1 MRAIRMPAALGGA
14 TGWSIAGALALV
26 APLLLNE
33 RQEFVAMS
41 ILILVVFATSY
52 NVLLGYAGMV
62 SFAHAAYFGLGTYA
76 VTLTWL
82 HLGWSPLAGFLLAP
96 VAGGLVGYL
105 TGLVALRATRLY
117 FSLLTLAIGQLLY
130 LITFQWRGLTR
141 GDDGIFG
148 MDLPDV
154 LNPATNRY
162 YLLLLLTAVA
172 LTVLAVAMHSPFGA
186 TLRAIR
192 ENRDRAGFLG
202 IKVKRY
208 ELAAFTL
215 GTAFAGWAGGM
226 YAFFDRGSYPLL
238 LNWTASA
245 DPIFTTLIGGLN
257 SFAGPAVGAIV
268 LALLRDF
275 VTRKFLYFNAVLG
288 VVLLLIII
296 FMPGG
301 IVEGIDRLRHRFGR
315 RKTPPETE
323 EVAGDRAR
331 SETGVRP

>member
-1 MRAIRMPAALGGA
+1 LTASTGWAIAALV
-14 TGWSIAGALALV
+14 ALL

-33 RQEFVAMS
+33 RQMFVLMS
-41 ILILVVFATSY
+41 IVILAVFATSY
-52 NVLLGYAGMV
+52 NVLLGYTGMV
-62 SFAHAAYFGLGTYA
+62 SFAHAAYYGIGAYA
-76 VTLTWL
+76 VTLAWV

-96 VAGGLVGYL
+96 VAAGAIGYV

-117 FSLLTLAIGQLLY
+117 FSLLTLAIGQLLF
-130 LITFQWRGLTR
+130 LVAFQWRALTR

-148 MDLPDV
+148 MQLP
-154 LNPATNRY
+154 LLLQPATNRY
-162 YLLLLLTAVA
+162 YFLLA
-172 LTVLAVAMHSPFGA
+172 LAAIALAILSVAMRSPFGA

-226 YAFFDRGSYPLL
+226 YAFFDRGSFPLL
-238 LNWTASA
+238 LDWTTSA

-257 SFAGPAVGAIV
+257 SFAGPVIGAVV
-268 LALLRDF
+268 LGLLRDF
-275 VTRKFLYFNAVLG
+275 VTRNFLYFNVVLG
-288 VVLLLIII
+288 TVLLAIIL

-301 IVEGIDRLRHRFGR
+301 IVEGVRRLAAVGGPGR
-315 RKTPPETE
+315 RRTQPEQPADRE
-323 EVAGDRAR
+323 QPAAAGTR
-331 SETGVRP
+331 SKS

>member
-1 MRAIRMPAALGGA
+1 LTASTGWAIAALV
-14 TGWSIAGALALV
+14 ALL

-33 RQEFVAMS
+33 RQMFVLMS
-41 ILILVVFATSY
+41 IVILAVFATSY
-52 NVLLGYAGMV
+52 NVLLGYTGMV
-62 SFAHAAYFGLGTYA
+62 SFAHAAYYGIGAYA
-76 VTLTWL
+76 VTLAWV

-96 VAGGLVGYL
+96 VAAGAIGYV

-117 FSLLTLAIGQLLY
+117 FSLLTLAIGQLLF
-130 LITFQWRGLTR
+130 LVAFQWRGLTR

-148 MDLPDV
+148 MQLP
-154 LNPATNRY
+154 LFLEPATNRY
-162 YLLLLLTAVA
+162 YFLL
-172 LTVLAVAMHSPFGA
+172 VLAAIALAILSVAMRSPFGA

-226 YAFFDRGSYPLL
+226 YAFFDRGSFPLL
-238 LNWTASA
+238 LDWTTSA

-257 SFAGPAVGAIV
+257 SFAGPVIGAVV
-268 LALLRDF
+268 LGLLQDF
-275 VTRKFLYFNAVLG
+275 VTRNFLYFNVVLG
-288 VVLLLIII
+288 TVLLAIIL

-301 IVEGIDRLRHRFGR
+301 IVEGAHRLAAAGGSRRRRTHPEQPADREQ
-315 RKTPPETE
+315 PAA
-323 EVAGDRAR
+323 AGTR
-331 SETGVRP
+331 SKS

>member
-1 MRAIRMPAALGGA
+1 MRSIPLPPVLVGKAGWTAAGL
-14 TGWSIAGALALV
+14 LAVV

-41 ILILVVFATSY
+41 VLILVVFATSY

-62 SFAHAAYFGLGTYA
+62 SFAHAAYFGVGTYA

-96 VAGGLVGYL
+96 VAGGVVGYL

-148 MDLPDV
+148 MDLPAF

-172 LTVLAVAMHSPFGA
+172 LAVLAMAMHSPFGA

-215 GTAFAGWAGGM
+215 GTTFAGWAGGM

-275 VTRKFLYFNAVLG
+275 VTRQFLYFNAVLG
-288 VVLLLIII
+288 VVLLLIIL

-301 IVEGIDRLRHRFGR
+301 IVEGIGRLRAQFGQR
-315 RKTPPETE
+315 RTPTAAQADP
-323 EVAGDRAR
+323 DRDR
-331 SETGVRP
+331 EETGVRP